1 VIDVEILAQMKTLI
15 KALLITLCI
24 AGPASAI
31 TISVADAGWSYEPT
45 VPTIAERVL
54 ALEKEVKLRAEQS
67 EQALNKAT
75 QAMEKRLDGMNEF
88 RDTLKDQAGTFV
100 TRAEMLAVSGIVATI
115 VSIFITIVLNI
126 FNVWKVKA

>member
-31 TISVADAGWSYEPT
+31 TIAGTGWIYEPT
-45 VPTIAERVL
+45 PQTLAERVW

-126 FNVWKVKA
+126 INVWKVKA